1 MLNSTQLAEA
11 ARSNEQSRQ
20 LQAMGE
26 ALLGANNNGLAV
38 VPGVGGVLRGQQYM
52 FTLGGA
58 FTLQAPGGYRLIIDW
73 LSPGNR
79 DPALVLLDSVP
90 VGNVPP
96 STVLTDFDCGG
107 AVVSVQDIAG
117 FCLYHYV
124 PISPDD
130 GLLALWPAGS
140 LVDSIFGRRWEVSE
154 DDYFYLVGQYDEMQR
169 NGNGAFTWA
178 GVVAVPDGFNGRVF
192 HFLKSGQYFI
202 SLHAPGFNQPLQA
215 RFSDGLCDYTHT
227 PDTPTLYCV
236 TQTGN
241 YTVFYADGIEV
252 GELLSLNEPPA
263 PAQPISNA
271 NTAADFTRYDSSGAT
286 FGAFAMWNRALSP
299 AEIAALGTGES
310 PNFPT
315 V

>member
-38 VPGVGGVLRGQQYM
+38 VPGVGGVLRGQLLP
-52 FTLGGA
+52 FRPTL
-58 FTLQAPGGYRLIIDW
+58 LQAPAGYRLIIDW
-73 LSPGNR
+73 LSPGNG
-79 DPALVLLDSVP
+79 DPVTISLSGP
-90 VGNVPP
+90 QVGYVMPG
-96 STVLTDFDCGG
+96 SVLTNFDCGG
-107 AVVSVQDIAG
+107 AVVSLEDGYPIL
-117 FCLYHYV
+117 LYHYE
-124 PISPDD
+124 PILPAD

-154 DDYFYLVGQYDEMQR
+154 DDYVYPVGQYDEMQR
-169 NGNGAFTWA
+169 GVNEAYTTAAVLTLPDSLNGN
-178 GVVAVPDGFNGRVF
+178 VYLFN
-192 HFLKSGQYFI
+192 K
-202 SLHAPGFNQPLQA
+202 
-215 RFSDGLCDYTHT
+215 DGLTLIRLRGSDSNLLSYVSTVNPFYEYT
-227 PDTPTLYCV
+227 PDVPLLAV
-236 TQTGN
+236 TVYDPAITSAF
-241 YTVFYADGIEV
+241 FYIDGVEV
-252 GELLSLNEPPA
+252 DA
-263 PAQPISNA
+263 SNSVNPFTA
-271 NTAADFTRYDSSGAT
+271 AAAAADFTRYDSSGAT